1 MIIVNGAT
9 GAIGKSVVQEL
20 SKTGQTVVGVGRN
33 SKILEALKAE
43 IQGFVGIP
51 VSYGSTKSQ
60 IEVFKTALDDF
71 GLENEEIIGYAH
83 CVGSFRR
90 FESPLKISLSE
101 WEEAIDINLTGC
113 FLWNQFIMEKMI
125 ANSYGSIVN
134 VISQA
139 AKTGGFSP
147 ITPYAAAKGGIA
159 SMTKNLS
166 NWAGEYGIRIN
177 CVSPGFVDN
186 QMMTEGLSSSSRT
199 QLENKL
205 PLKRFSTN
213 GEIAKAIAFLISDD
227 AEYITGTVLDITGGL
242 TNI

>member
-20 SKTGQTVVGVGRN
+20 SKTGQRVVGVGRN
-33 SKILEALKAE
+33 SKILEGLGAE
-43 IQGFVGIP
+43 IKGFVGIP
-51 VSYGSTKSQ
+51 VSDGRTQSQ
-60 IEVFKTALDDF
+60 IKEFEKALD
-71 GLENEEIIGYAH
+71 GLNLRDEDILGYAH
-83 CVGSFRR
+83 CIGSFRR
-90 FESPLKISLSE
+90 FESPLKISLPE
-101 WEEAIDINLTGC
+101 WEEAIDVNLTSC
-113 FLWNQFIMEKMI
+113 FLWNQLILEKMV
-125 ANSYGSIVN
+125 ANSHGSIVN

-159 SMTKNLS
+159 AMTKNLS
-166 NWAGEYGIRIN
+166 NWAGEYGVRIN

-186 QMMTEGLSSSSRT
+186 QMMNEGLSSSSRA
-199 QLENKL
+199 QLENRL

-213 GEIAKAIAFLISDD
+213 SEIAKAIAFLISDD
-227 AEYITGTVLDITGGL
+227 AEYITGTSLDVTGGL